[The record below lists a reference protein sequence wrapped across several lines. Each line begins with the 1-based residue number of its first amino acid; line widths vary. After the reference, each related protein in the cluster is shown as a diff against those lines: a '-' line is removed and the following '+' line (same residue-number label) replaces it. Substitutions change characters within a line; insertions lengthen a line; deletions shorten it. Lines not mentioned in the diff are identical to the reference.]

1 MQDPTFNPEFL
12 ERRAQAMR
20 DAGAAA
26 VADAHALDTCAKQW
40 RDTEAQLQ
48 AAFDEN
54 TELQRQLNNIRRV
67 AGEARA

>member
-12 ERRAQAMR
+12 EQRAQALR

-26 VADAHALDTCAKQW
+26 AVDAHALDTCAKQW

-54 TELQRQLNNIRRV
+54 TRLQRQINDIRRV
-67 AGEARA
+67 AGQANA